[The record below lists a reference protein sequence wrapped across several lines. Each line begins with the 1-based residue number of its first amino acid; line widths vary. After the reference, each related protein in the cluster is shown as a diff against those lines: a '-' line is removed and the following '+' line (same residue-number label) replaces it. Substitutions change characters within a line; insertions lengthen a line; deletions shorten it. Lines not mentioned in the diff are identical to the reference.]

1 MIHYIQLSVSMNS
14 RLQYILEMLEKE
26 PNDSF
31 LRYALALEYAKLSDI
46 TKAIALL
53 EELITRD
60 ADYLG
65 AYYQLGKYYEQEG
78 KIETA
83 ITIYN
88 KGMAVAKT
96 QNNRKTLGELNEAL
110 MMLEE

>member
-1 MIHYIQLSVSMNS
+1 MNNS
-14 RLQYILEMLEKE
+14 RLQYIQEMLTKE

-31 LRYALALEYAKLSDI
+31 LCYALALEYAKLNELP
-46 TKAIALL
+46 KAIELL
-53 EELITRD
+53 ESLIARD

-65 AYYQLGKYYEQEG
+65 AYYQLGKYYEQTEANQ
-78 KIETA
+78 KA
-83 ITIYN
+83 IVIYT
-88 KGMAVAKT
+88 KGIALAKT